1 MFEVLWKGVKGF
13 LAIVG
18 VFFTLVQG
26 GPAEESVRRL
36 IEDAES
42 FLKSYEGGITA

>member
-26 GPAEESVRRL
+26 GPAEDE
-36 IEDAES
+36 AE
-42 FLKSYEGGITA
+42 A

>member
-18 VFFTLVQG
+18 AIITFVQG
-26 GPAEESVRRL
+26 PEEEAE
-36 IEDAES
+36 
-42 FLKSYEGGITA
+42 